1 MSSPVAYRRPNE
13 SCLEIFR
20 TDIAE
25 KRRLQWSYRAIA
37 RSLMDEHQFK
47 IDWTSVRRFCLV
59 RKIEKGVGETAS
71 APTETKAETLEVS
84 PSSSEPIQPL
94 VKRRKPRE
102 NPFHYEDTGP
112 LQTRLNTPSLTQDDV
127 SSS

>member
-1 MSSPVAYRRPNE
+1 MSGPIAYRRPNE

-59 RKIEKGVGETAS
+59 RKIEKGVGETTSAS
-71 APTETKAETLEVS
+71 PVLQEAGSAVDP
-84 PSSSEPIQPL
+84 PSQLL
-94 VKRRKPRE
+94 VRRRKPRE
-102 NPFHYEDTGP
+102 NPFHYEDSGP
-112 LQTRLNTPSLTQDDV
+112 LRTRRNTPALTEDDT

>member
-1 MSSPVAYRRPNE
+1 MSSLQEHRRPNE
-13 SCLEIFR
+13 SCLEIYR
-20 TDIAE
+20 AEIAE
-25 KRRLQWSYRAIA
+25 HRLLQWPYREIA
-37 RSLMDEHQFK
+37 QWLLSEYQLQ
-47 IDWTSVRRFCLV
+47 ITWVSVRRFCIV

-71 APTETKAETLEVS
+71 APTETKEERLEGS

-112 LQTRLNTPSLTQDDV
+112 LQTRLNTPSHTQNEA